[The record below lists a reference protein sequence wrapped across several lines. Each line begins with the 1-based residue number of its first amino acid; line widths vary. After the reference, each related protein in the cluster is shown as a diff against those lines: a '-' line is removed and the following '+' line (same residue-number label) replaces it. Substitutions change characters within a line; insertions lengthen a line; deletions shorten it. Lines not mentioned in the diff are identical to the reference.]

1 MQARPPSKYHL
12 KDLHREID
20 FFDRKIA
27 YCRNYEKFDSDL
39 ERESACHKLVTK
51 RESLVKL
58 AAAMASQGIEYDP
71 EQLPRS
77 MKNVAASGKASA

>member
-20 FFDRKIA
+20 FFDRKIS
-27 YCRNYEKFDSDL
+27 YCQNYEKFDSDL

-51 RESLVKL
+51 RGNLVKL

-77 MKNVAASGKASA
+77 LKNAAASGKASA